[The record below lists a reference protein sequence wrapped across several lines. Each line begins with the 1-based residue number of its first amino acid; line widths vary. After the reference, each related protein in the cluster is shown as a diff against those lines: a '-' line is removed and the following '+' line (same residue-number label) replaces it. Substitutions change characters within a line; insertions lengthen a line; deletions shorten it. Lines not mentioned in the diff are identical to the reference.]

1 MWSLI
6 ETSRYTATPL
16 QDLFINFGLIKFS
29 LAKVLHYKATLTNYL
44 HIYHIITTLKIRM
57 SALISNMFI
66 VRVL

>member
-6 ETSRYTATPL
+6 KTSLYTATPL

-29 LAKVLHYKATLTNYL
+29 LAKVLHYKVTLTNYL